1 MDLTTLI
8 IVLLITVAVAEA
20 IKTIKN
26 NRPVGPRTVIKKINV

>member
-8 IVLLITVAVAEA
+8 IVLLITVTVAEA

-26 NRPVGPRTVIKKINV
+26 NRPVGSRTVIT

>member
-8 IVLLITVAVAEA
+8 IVLLIVVALSEA

-26 NRPVGPRTVIKKINV
+26 NRPVGRQDSYSIIF

>member
-8 IVLLITVAVAEA
+8 IVLLIVIAVERA

-26 NRPVGPRTVIKKINV
+26 NRPVGAGRLLFK

>member
-8 IVLLITVAVAEA
+8 IVLLIVVALSEA

-26 NRPVGPRTVIKKINV
+26 NRPVGT